1 LDFFGLLIWFD
12 LCLDFEIIWF
22 IALNYGFIFWVMIAL
37 WTLILTY
44 EFVLVL
50 VFGLFELA
58 LNLNEACDI
67 NKIDVNVRCLL
78 AFKSNFE

>member
-1 LDFFGLLIWFD
+1 
-12 LCLDFEIIWF
+12 
-22 IALNYGFIFWVMIAL
+22 MIAL

-58 LNLNEACDI
+58 WNLNEACDI
-67 NKIDVNVRCLL
+67 IKIGVNVRCLL